1 MRQYRQGARKKKRLD
16 EDKENTGISFN
27 EPATNFA
34 IRHTMTNSS
43 SGGSSST
50 LYAYKYKSGTRF
62 QVPGKI
68 DQVVELLGCE
78 STRGIYGAKQK
89 KK

>member
-1 MRQYRQGARKKKRLD
+1 
-16 EDKENTGISFN
+16 
-27 EPATNFA
+27 
-34 IRHTMTNSS
+34 MTNSS

-89 KK
+89 KSEKKAREKELAGISNAALKCTRKESYMPA